1 MNKKCIS
8 FIIVKLFKC
17 LNFSSTFILRLLN
30 FERGYGKLLYDG
42 RDIFVKEKD
51 LVEIE
56 DIEVSDEI
64 DNIEEL
70 EDSFELDDE
79 VDEKTRKKDEKRRK
93 KDEKIRQKEEK
104 KRIRKIK
111 NAERKQ
117 RFFFICKVLLTI
129 FIITFTGFLNSIS
142 VTLLGFTRLAVLFIV
157 PSMFLIP
164 GLLIPLIWVGK
175 GNRGIFFT
183 LWLICVLTYII
194 GLTLPT
200 LLVEYQTISLA
211 FSAFFEWI
219 GGLFV

>member
-1 MNKKCIS
+1 M
-8 FIIVKLFKC
+8 
-17 LNFSSTFILRLLN
+17 
-30 FERGYGKLLYDG
+30 
-42 RDIFVKEKD
+42 
-51 LVEIE
+51 
-56 DIEVSDEI
+56 
-64 DNIEEL
+64 
-70 EDSFELDDE
+70 
-79 VDEKTRKKDEKRRK
+79 
-93 KDEKIRQKEEK
+93 
-104 KRIRKIK
+104 
-111 NAERKQ
+111 
-117 RFFFICKVLLTI
+117 LTI

-183 LWLICVLTYII
+183 LWLICVLAYII